1 MQDIN
6 VLKKEIDQ
14 WKEEVKIQESKSSA
28 SSSRLKEEVDAH
40 RITQEKLDGTIKFL
54 SEYRNEFE
62 KQKKE
67 NAEFMEKFK
76 NEEDDKLKKEKVFCK
91 SFEFINRVKSKSIY

>member
-14 WKEEVKIQESKSSA
+14 WKEEVKIQESKSAA

-40 RITQEKLDGTIKFL
+40 RITKEKLDATIKFIK
-54 SEYRNEFE
+54 EYREEAE

-67 NAEFMEKFK
+67 NAEFMERFRSD
-76 NEEDDKLKKEKVFCK
+76 EDVKIRKEKA
-91 SFEFINRVKSKSIY
+91 SFS

>member
-1 MQDIN
+1 MQDIT

-14 WKEEVKIQESKSSA
+14 WKEEVKIQESKSAA

-40 RITQEKLDGTIKFL
+40 RITKEKLDATIKFL
-54 SEYRNEFE
+54 ADYRSEFE

-67 NAEFMEKFK
+67 NAEFMEKFRSDQDV
-76 NEEDDKLKKEKVFCK
+76 NIRKEKVGLRRC
-91 SFEFINRVKSKSIY
+91 

>member
-1 MQDIN
+1 M
-6 VLKKEIDQ
+6 
-14 WKEEVKIQESKSSA
+14 
-28 SSSRLKEEVDAH
+28 KEEVDAH

-76 NEEDDKLKKEKVFCK
+76 NEEDDKLKKEKVFYK
-91 SFEFINRVKSKSIY
+91 GFEVLSRVEKYLLNQNSYIYE

>member
-28 SSSRLKEEVDAH
+28 AASRLREEVDAH
-40 RITQEKLDGTIKFL
+40 RITQEKLDNTISFL
-54 SEYRNEFE
+54 AEYRSEFE

-76 NEEDDKLKKEKVFCK
+76 NDEDDKHKKEKVFLIQ
-91 SFEFINRVKSKSIY
+91 SWAQTFF